1 MLMPSSKQ
9 MWCAR
14 LDPGQMK
21 AKVKAMKKWFYIV
34 IQHNKYCSSRGQI
47 LVESLLFWFLTFF
60 PFFFCLLFVL
70 LLILVCFDLFVWFCP
85 ITISAR
91 TPAEKSTKAID
102 WFYCWQ
108 NYNTQ
113 YTKQCPVMES
123 RFEMSLELQPTK
135 PNWIVTTRPQDTTQ
149 WWPLITD

>member
-1 MLMPSSKQ
+1 MSTNSMLMLSSKQ

-14 LDPGQMK
+14 LDPGQIK
-21 AKVKAMKKWFYIV
+21 AKVKAMKKRFYIV
-34 IQHNKYCSSRGQI
+34 FQQKKYCSPRGQI
-47 LVESLLFWFLTFF
+47 LVETHKSASATVNIWLFAFILVLTFF

-102 WFYCWQ
+102 WFYSWQ

-113 YTKQCPVMES
+113 YKKTVPSKGVQV
-123 RFEMSLELQPTK
+123 
-135 PNWIVTTRPQDTTQ
+135 WDVTRTRTN
-149 WWPLITD
+149 

>member
-1 MLMPSSKQ
+1 MLSSKQ

-14 LDPGQMK
+14 LDPGQIK
-21 AKVKAMKKWFYIV
+21 AKVKAMKKRFYIV
-34 IQHNKYCSSRGQI
+34 FQQKKYCSPRGQI
-47 LVESLLFWFLTFF
+47 LVETHKSASAKVNIWLFAFILVLTFF
-60 PFFFCLLFVL
+60 SFFFCLLFVL

-113 YTKQCPVMES
+113 YKKQCPVRES
-123 RFEMSLELQPTK
+123 RFEMSLELEPTK
-135 PNWIVTTRPQDTTQ
+135 PNWIV
-149 WWPLITD
+149 LKN